1 MIDIYT
7 DGSANNTYAVCG
19 YMAYT
24 NHVLTEQKTKRL
36 ANVSANL
43 AEMLAILMA
52 MTDYPSQAL
61 RIYTDSE
68 YVVKTISG
76 EYKPKKYVD
85 LWKTTKQLIQESG
98 TQVTHVRAHNK
109 NDRNNQIDKLV
120 RTTLRKGNDN

>member
-1 MIDIYT
+1 
-7 DGSANNTYAVCG
+7 
-19 YMAYT
+19 MAYT

-52 MTDYPSQAL
+52 LTDYPSQAL

-85 LWKTTKQLIQESG
+85 LGKTTKESG

>member
-43 AEMLAILMA
+43 AEMLAIF
-52 MTDYPSQAL
+52 
-61 RIYTDSE
+61 TDSE

-120 RTTLRKGNDN
+120 RTTLRKGA

>member
-19 YMAYT
+19 YMTYT

-52 MTDYPSQAL
+52 LTDYPSQAL

-85 LWKTTKQLIQESG
+85 LWNTTKQLIQESG
-98 TQVTHVRAHNK
+98 TQVIHVRAHNK
-109 NDRNNQIDKLV
+109 NDRNNRIDKLV
-120 RTTLRKGNDN
+120 RTTLRKGNNK

>member
-1 MIDIYT
+1 
-7 DGSANNTYAVCG
+7 
-19 YMAYT
+19 MAYT

-52 MTDYPSQAL
+52 LTDYPSQAL

-120 RTTLRKGNDN
+120 RTTLREGNDN